1 MDKGTASNITSACV
15 LTLGLLL
22 DSGAAQ
28 AWILSAGLFGFS
40 GGITNW
46 LAVKMLFDR
55 IPGLI
60 GSGVIPA
67 RFREIR
73 RKIKDI
79 ILEHFFDEEY
89 LRRFF
94 AENQQDIDWS
104 RYIRSS
110 GESSDGSSRSGGKS
124 PVASFVEQQWEK
136 LTGAEVIQPMID
148 EQIDKLSESSVGGL
162 LMIVGLDNV
171 RPAVNRFVS
180 AFVASMQERVLAA
193 AEEVSAA
200 DLQIELDAERVVE
213 DIRAQVEPLLEKK
226 LEELHSGDV
235 KRMMEDVIR
244 SHLGWLIVWGNVFG
258 GALGILAHAF
268 AVLP

>member
-1 MDKGTASNITSACV
+1 MDKGTVSNVTSACV

-22 DSGAAQ
+22 DSSPAQ
-28 AWILSAGLFGFS
+28 AWILTAGLFAFS

-73 RKIKDI
+73 RKIMDL

-104 RYIRSS
+104 RYIKSS
-110 GESSDGSSRSGGKS
+110 GESSGGGKS

-148 EQIDKLSESSVGGL
+148 EQIDRLSESSVGGF

-180 AFVASMQERVLAA
+180 AFVASMQDKVLAA
-193 AEEVSAA
+193 TEKVSASE
-200 DLQIELDAERVVE
+200 LQIEIDAERVVE
-213 DIRAQVEPLLEKK
+213 DIRTQVEPLLEKK
-226 LEELHSGDV
+226 LQELHADDV

-268 AVLP
+268 SVVRP

>member
-73 RKIKDI
+73 RKMKDL

-94 AENQQDIDWS
+94 AENQKDIDWS

-110 GESSDGSSRSGGKS
+110 GESSGESSGGGKS
-124 PVASFVEQQWEK
+124 PVAWFVARYQASFVPGRGVRIRWQTFG
-136 LTGAEVIQPMID
+136 LCV
-148 EQIDKLSESSVGGL
+148 SSCWP
-162 LMIVGLDNV
+162 
-171 RPAVNRFVS
+171 R
-180 AFVASMQERVLAA
+180 
-193 AEEVSAA
+193 
-200 DLQIELDAERVVE
+200 
-213 DIRAQVEPLLEKK
+213 
-226 LEELHSGDV
+226 
-235 KRMMEDVIR
+235 
-244 SHLGWLIVWGNVFG
+244 
-258 GALGILAHAF
+258 
-268 AVLP
+268 

>member
-104 RYIRSS
+104 RYIKSS
-110 GESSDGSSRSGGKS
+110 NGDRS

-148 EQIDKLSESSVGGL
+148 EQIDKLSESSVGGF
-162 LMIVGLDNV
+162 LMMVGMDNV

-193 AEEVSAA
+193 AEKVSAA

-235 KRMMEDVIR
+235 KRMLEDVIR

-258 GALGILAHAF
+258 GAIGILAHAF
-268 AVLP
+268 AVLQP

>member
-104 RYIRSS
+104 RYIKSS
-110 GESSDGSSRSGGKS
+110 NGDRS

-180 AFVASMQERVLAA
+180 AFVSRMQEKVLAA
-193 AEEVSAA
+193 AENVSVS
-200 DLQIELDAERVVE
+200 DLQIELDVERVVE

>member
-104 RYIRSS
+104 RYIKSS
-110 GESSDGSSRSGGKS
+110 NGDRS

-148 EQIDKLSESSVGGL
+148 EQIDKLSESSVGGF
-162 LMIVGLDNV
+162 LMMVGMDNV

-180 AFVASMQERVLAA
+180 AFVASMQERVLAV
-193 AEEVSAA
+193 AEKVSAA

-235 KRMMEDVIR
+235 KRMLEDVIR

-258 GALGILAHAF
+258 GAIGILAHAF
-268 AVLP
+268 AVLQP

>member
-1 MDKGTASNITSACV
+1 MDKGTASNVISTCI

-22 DSGAAQ
+22 DHGPAQ
-28 AWILSAGLFGFS
+28 AWILSIGLFAFS

-73 RKIKDI
+73 RKVKDL

-94 AENQQDIDWS
+94 AEHRKDVDWG
-104 RYIRSS
+104 RYIKSS
-110 GESSDGSSRSGGKS
+110 GSGKS
-124 PVASFVEQQWEK
+124 PVTSFVENQWEK
-136 LTGAEVIQPMID
+136 LTAPEVIQPIID
-148 EQIDKLSESSVGGL
+148 EQIDRLSESSIGGFL
-162 LMIVGLDNV
+162 LIVGIDTI
-171 RPAVNRFVS
+171 RPAVNRFV
-180 AFVASMQERVLAA
+180 AGFVASLQDKVLAV
-193 AEEVSAA
+193 AEKVSTPEVR
-200 DLQIELDAERVVE
+200 IEIDEKRVVD

-226 LEELHSGDV
+226 LEELHAEDV

-258 GALGILAHAF
+258 GALGVLTQAF
-268 AVLP
+268 AVLRT

>member
-22 DSGAAQ
+22 DAGAAQ

-73 RKIKDI
+73 RKIKDL

-104 RYIRSS
+104 RYIK
-110 GESSDGSSRSGGKS
+110 SSDGDRS
-124 PVASFVEQQWEK
+124 PVASFAEQQWEK

-148 EQIDKLSESSVGGL
+148 EQIDKLSESSVGGFL
-162 LMIVGLDNV
+162 VMVGLDNV

-193 AEEVSAA
+193 AEKVSAA

-235 KRMMEDVIR
+235 KRMLEHVIR

-258 GALGILAHAF
+258 GAIGILAHAF
-268 AVLP
+268 AVLQP